1 MKKSITFLMIFALLF
16 QSCKVYDSKT
26 ASKQDALLSEGR
38 VKVKSTTKETYKF
51 EKLIEEE
58 NQLYGIAKRQ
68 SSKSKQ
74 VYNDN
79 IVNDNKLDKNVKI
92 LLTDDLVNEIHL
104 FSKGKTK
111 ALGTTMKVLGVGYVL
126 VLIVGAAA
134 VVALL
139 LAMGGS
145 SSR

>member
-1 MKKSITFLMIFALLF
+1 MKKSITFLMIFALPF

-26 ASKQDALLSEGR
+26 ASKQDALLSEGK

-51 EKLIEEE
+51 EKLIEEK
-58 NQLYGIAKRQ
+58 NQLYGLAKRQ

-104 FSKGKTK
+104 YNKGKSK
-111 ALGTTMKVLGVGYVL
+111 ALGTTLGVLGIGYVV
-126 VLIVGAAA
+126 VLIIGAA
-134 VVALL
+134 VVGALL
-139 LAMGGS
+139 LGITAK
-145 SSR
+145 